1 MRIRSALPPRPFRRV
16 LLLRASAFW
25 LLGRLIL
32 AMFSAPR
39 SLHDLVRIGLPTSA
53 GLIAL
58 VAALSMFELRRR
70 HEAILLANL
79 GTAPSGIVATALVPP
94 LLLELAT
101 WCIPL

>member
-1 MRIRSALPPRPFRRV
+1 MRIRSALPPRPFVYV

-39 SLHDLVRIGLPTSA
+39 SLQALVGIGLPTSA

-58 VAALSMFELRRR
+58 VAALSMFELHRR

-79 GTAPSGIVATALVPP
+79 GIARSGILATALLPP

-101 WCIPL
+101 WLIPL